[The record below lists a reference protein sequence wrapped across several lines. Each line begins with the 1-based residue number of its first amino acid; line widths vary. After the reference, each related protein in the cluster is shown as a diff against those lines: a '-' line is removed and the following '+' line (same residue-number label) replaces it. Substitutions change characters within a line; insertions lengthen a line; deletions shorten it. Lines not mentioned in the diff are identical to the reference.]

1 MRTGMRKG
9 SSRLV
14 AMLLCL
20 VMLFGM
26 LPMSA
31 LADEGTGTPPVQTEA
46 PVSTPE
52 AAPEGSPAPTAEAS
66 PEVSST
72 PAPETSPEVS
82 PTPAPEASPE
92 VSPTPTPSTEVPMDE
107 VLDELETVETPP
119 AAVSSVENGFG
130 HKILHLD
137 CGRKYFTK
145 EWIIALIHEM
155 AAAGYNELE
164 LDFSNN
170 EGFRFALDDM
180 DVTFM
185 TASGVERSIDLTPAL
200 GI

>member
-1 MRTGMRKG
+1 
-9 SSRLV
+9 
-14 AMLLCL
+14 MLLCL

-107 VLDELETVETPP
+107 VLDELETVEMPP

-170 EGFRFALDDM
+170 
-180 DVTFM
+180 
-185 TASGVERSIDLTPAL
+185 
-200 GI
+200 

>member
-92 VSPTPTPSTEVPMDE
+92 VSP
-107 VLDELETVETPP
+107 PP
-119 AAVSSVENGFG
+119 RPA
-130 HKILHLD
+130 
-137 CGRKYFTK
+137 RK
-145 EWIIALIHEM
+145 
-155 AAAGYNELE
+155 
-164 LDFSNN
+164 
-170 EGFRFALDDM
+170 FRWM
-180 DVTFM
+180 
-185 TASGVERSIDLTPAL
+185 RCLTSWRP
-200 GI
+200 